1 MKHSHM
7 KQNLFAILAALIWG
21 TAFVGQSKGAE
32 NLEAFTF
39 NAARSI
45 VGAAALFLGLT
56 VYRKMHPTADDRTPE
71 QRRAGRKELLKGGLC
86 CGSALGVAACVQQL
100 GISMTTAGKASFI
113 TALYIVL
120 VPMCGIFM
128 KKRVPG
134 TVWVS
139 VVIAVAGLYL
149 ISVKDGFSVGTGD
162 LLILVCSF
170 CFTAQILLV
179 DHFAQKIDGVEL
191 SCAQLTV
198 SALWSLLGAA
208 LFEHPTAAALQA
220 SLLPILYVGIFSSA
234 LAYTF
239 QILAQKDSDPAMIS
253 LLLSLESVFGAM
265 SGALFLQERM
275 TLREYFGCALVLAA
289 VLLSQVDL
297 AAWQAKRKQK
307 NEGSELT

>member
-56 VYRKMHPTADDRTPE
+56 VYRKMYPKADDRTPE

-162 LLILVCSF
+162 LLILICSF

-179 DHFAQKIDGVEL
+179 DHFAQ
-191 SCAQLTV
+191 
-198 SALWSLLGAA
+198 
-208 LFEHPTAAALQA
+208 
-220 SLLPILYVGIFSSA
+220 
-234 LAYTF
+234 
-239 QILAQKDSDPAMIS
+239 
-253 LLLSLESVFGAM
+253 
-265 SGALFLQERM
+265 
-275 TLREYFGCALVLAA
+275 
-289 VLLSQVDL
+289 
-297 AAWQAKRKQK
+297 
-307 NEGSELT
+307 